1 MARDEED
8 APWTRQLLVSAVVLV
23 VVALVVGGVAGLV
36 ALGAARVSGI
46 GQSGSGSSAKPS
58 LYLPSHEPT
67 TKPLRSSAA
76 IGSGSATPSRTG
88 SAGQQ
93 ADKKKADKKK
103 ADKKKVPVISLDASP
118 GKVSAGQRIDLTGT
132 YPGGDGTRLQ
142 VQRLEGGTWTDFP
155 VDATV
160 HGRRFATYV
169 LTGRTGV
176 NRFRMLDTTTGRH
189 SDPVRVTVG

>member
-76 IGSGSATPSRTG
+76 MGSGSATPSRTG
-88 SAGQQ
+88 AAGQQ
-93 ADKKKADKKK
+93 AEKKKADKKK